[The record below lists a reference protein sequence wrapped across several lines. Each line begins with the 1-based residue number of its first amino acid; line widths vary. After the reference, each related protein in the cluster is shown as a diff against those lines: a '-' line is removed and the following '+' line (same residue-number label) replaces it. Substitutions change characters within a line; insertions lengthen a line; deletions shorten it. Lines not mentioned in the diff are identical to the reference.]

1 MLDLLIQLDR
11 EILLAINGFNNPIVD
26 HIMVFVS
33 AKWSGIPIYAAV
45 LYMIFRKRDVKTA
58 AVMTAAVLLTFALTD
73 WLSVHAIKNTLERYR
88 PGWDPII
95 QDAVRLLEGKGG
107 RYGFVSTHAANFF
120 GFATIS
126 VALIR
131 KKWYTWFIFVWS
143 IAVAYSRVYV
153 GKHFPGDVVCGALF
167 GVLIGYLVLI
177 AYRAIAKKYHLK
189 ENAVRK

>member
-1 MLDLLIQLDR
+1 MLEWLIQLDR

-26 HIMVFVS
+26 HIMVFIS

-45 LYMIFRKRDVKTA
+45 LYMLFKKQKIKVA
-58 AVMTAAVLLTFALTD
+58 AIMTAAVLITFALTD
-73 WLSVHAIKNTLERYR
+73 WCSVHLIKNTLERYR
-88 PGWDPII
+88 PGWDPYV
-95 QDAVRLLEGKGG
+95 QEAVRLLEGKGG

-126 VALIR
+126 VKLLKR
-131 KKWYTWFIFVWS
+131 KWYTWLIFIWS

-167 GVLIGYLVLI
+167 GIMVAYLVLTI
-177 AYRAIAKKYHLK
+177 YRAIAKKYNLPQNVVHK
-189 ENAVRK
+189 

>member
-1 MLDLLIQLDR
+1 M
-11 EILLAINGFNNPIVD
+11 F
-26 HIMVFVS
+26 
-33 AKWSGIPIYAAV
+33 
-45 LYMIFRKRDVKTA
+45 FRKRDVKSA
-58 AVMTAAVLLTFALTD
+58 AIMTAAVLVTFGLTD

-88 PGWDPII
+88 PGWDPYI
-95 QDAVRLLEGKGG
+95 QEAVRLLEGKGG

-167 GVLIGYLVLI
+167 GMLIGYLVLL
-177 AYRAIAKKYHLK
+177 AYRAIAKKYNLS
-189 ENAVRK
+189 

>member
-1 MLDLLIQLDR
+1 MLDWLIQLDR
-11 EILLAINGFNNPIVD
+11 SILLAINGFNNPYVD
-26 HIMVFVS
+26 HLMVFIS

-45 LYMIFRKRDVKTA
+45 LYMFFRKRDVKSA
-58 AVMTAAVLLTFALTD
+58 AVMTAAVLITFGLTD

-126 VALIR
+126 VGILKR
-131 KKWYTWFIFVWS
+131 KWYTWLIFIWS
-143 IAVAYSRVYV
+143 VAVCYSRVYV
-153 GKHFPGDVVCGALF
+153 GKHFPGDVICGALF
-167 GVLIGYLVLI
+167 GMLIGYLVLL
-177 AYRAIAKKYHLK
+177 AYRAVAKKYNLS
-189 ENAVRK
+189 